1 MQQELDRR
9 IEFQSPVRSFGV
21 VPEEPRNQLTI
32 EWIGFEQEFLMVVDK
47 FFLNGSIESFHMGI
61 HLGSSGIGVPVVFV

>member
-32 EWIGFEQEFLMVVDK
+32 ELIGFEQEFLMVVDK
-47 FFLNGSIESFHMGI
+47 FFLNGSIEPFHMGI